1 MLSMPK
7 LTGGQFLAVALINV
21 PLLALAAWF
30 FQTQFWNGMQTFR
43 WLTLGLAWVAILTR
57 LKGPRAWAE
66 RYGNHMLM
74 TAVIWAV
81 AGLMTLALR

>member
-7 LTGGQFLAVALINV
+7 LTSGQLVALAFLNV

-30 FQTQFWNGMQTFR
+30 FQTHFENGMQTFR
-43 WLTLGLAWVAILTR
+43 WLTLMLAWVAILTR
-57 LKGPRAWAE
+57 LKGPKAWAE

>member
-7 LTGGQFLAVALINV
+7 LTTGQLLAVSMINV

-30 FQTQFWNGMQTFR
+30 FQTHLENGMQAFR
-43 WLTLGLAWVAILTR
+43 WVTLILAWVAILIR
-57 LKGPRAWAE
+57 LKGPRTWEE

-74 TAVIWAV
+74 SAAIWSV